1 MDDLTEGVKTLLGDP
16 RKAIMKL
23 ALPMIIG
30 LSAQTVYNVADAIWV
45 SGLGADALAAVGFFF
60 PFFFLLM
67 ALATGISVGGSSAIS
82 RKIGSR
88 DKKKADSVAI
98 HSLIIGVITAIA
110 VGLPFFVLSDD
121 IFNKMGAGRVSD
133 MATGYARILFGGSIF
148 IFFSNIANG
157 ILRGE
162 GNAKRAM
169 YALLLGSI
177 LNIILDPIFIYTFN
191 LGVEGAAW
199 ATLLSIITTSV
210 LLFNWL
216 FLRKDT
222 YVSIRLRSFRFK
234 WEIIKEVLKVG
245 IPASVV
251 QLSMSLSILA
261 LNIIVVKAGGTDG
274 VAVFTTGWRVVM
286 IGTLPLLGM
295 ATAVTAITGAA
306 YGARDFKK
314 LDTAYIYAIKI
325 GFLIEAGVALFTYA
339 FAPWIAVPFTYSQG
353 AAHIA
358 DDLILFLRTITM
370 FYPFV
375 AFGMFSSA
383 MFQGI
388 GKGVNSLAV
397 TLLRTIVLTTPLAYL
412 FSLSMDFG
420 LEGVWMGIVAGNI
433 MGAITAFVWGRL
445 HVRGLLVMERE
456 SIAMPVED

>member
-1 MDDLTEGVKTLLGDP
+1 MEETEGVKTLLGDP
-16 RKAIMKL
+16 KKGIIKL

-30 LSAQTVYNVADAIWV
+30 LSAQIIYNVTDAIWV
-45 SGLGADALAAVGFFF
+45 SGLGADELAAVGFFF

-88 DKKKADSVAI
+88 DKKDADSIAI
-98 HSLIIGVITAIA
+98 HSIIIGVVVAIA
-110 VGLPFFVLSDD
+110 VGIPFFVFSGN
-121 IFNKMGAGRVSD
+121 IFAKMGAGKVTE
-133 MATGYARILFGGSIF
+133 MATGYARILFGGSVF

-162 GNAKRAM
+162 GDAKRSM

-177 LNIILDPIFIYTFN
+177 LNIVLDPIFIYTFG

-199 ATLLSIITTSV
+199 ATLISIVITSA

-216 FLRKDT
+216 FFKKDT
-222 YVSIRLRSFRFK
+222 FVSIHFHNFKFK
-234 WEIIKEVLKVG
+234 WDIVKEILKVG
-245 IPASVV
+245 IPASVI

-261 LNIIVVKAGGTDG
+261 LNVIVVKAGGTDG
-274 VAVFTTGWRVVM
+274 IAVFTTGWRMVM

-306 YGARDFKK
+306 YGAMDIKK
-314 LDTAYIYAIKI
+314 LDTAYMYAIKI
-325 GFLIEAGVALFTYA
+325 GFLIEVGVALFTYA
-339 FAPWIAVPFTYSQG
+339 FAPWITMMFTYSQG
-353 AAHIA
+353 AERIA
-358 DDLILFLRTITM
+358 NDLTTFLRTITM

-388 GKGVNSLAV
+388 GKGTNSLMV
-397 TLLRTIVLTTPLAYL
+397 TLLRTIVLTAPLAYI

-420 LEGVWMGIVAGNI
+420 LQGVWMGIVVGNI
-433 MGAITAFVWGRL
+433 MGSITAFVWGRL
-445 HVRGLLVMERE
+445 HVRRLLTMQK
-456 SIAMPVED
+456 SIAMPIEE

>member
-1 MDDLTEGVKTLLGDP
+1 MEETEGVKTLLGDP
-16 RKAIMKL
+16 KKGIIKL

-30 LSAQTVYNVADAIWV
+30 LSAQTIYNVTDAIWV

-88 DKKKADSVAI
+88 NKEDADSVAI
-98 HSLIIGVITAIA
+98 HSLIIGFILAIS
-110 VGLPFFVLSDD
+110 VGVPFFIFSDN
-121 IFNKMGAGRVSD
+121 IFSKMGAGRVTE

-162 GNAKRAM
+162 GDAKRAM
-169 YALLLGSI
+169 YALLLGST
-177 LNIILDPIFIYTFN
+177 LNIFLDPLFIYTFG

-199 ATLLSIITTSV
+199 ATLISIIITSA

-222 YVSIRLRSFRFK
+222 YVSIHFQKFK
-234 WEIIKEVLKVG
+234 FKLGIIKEILKVG
-245 IPASVV
+245 FPASVV

-295 ATAVTAITGAA
+295 ATAVTAITGSA
-306 YGARDFKK
+306 YGAKDIKK

-339 FAPWIAVPFTYSQG
+339 FAPWITMIFTYSQG
-353 AAHIA
+353 AERIA
-358 DDLILFLRTITM
+358 DDLTIFLKIITI

-383 MFQGI
+383 MFQGV
-388 GKGVNSLAV
+388 GKGINSLMV
-397 TLLRTIVLTTPLAYL
+397 TLLRTIILTAPLAYI
-412 FSLSMDFG
+412 LSMNFG
-420 LEGVWMGIVAGNI
+420 LKGVWIGIVVGNI
-433 MGAITAFVWGRL
+433 MGAITAFIWGRF
-445 HVRGLLVMERE
+445 HVKKLFERDAVPE
-456 SIAMPVED
+456 ID